1 MSYRMYMQIEQEKQ
15 IKAVDRYQRS
25 KVKSVEEAE
34 KLAARYWNQFC
45 EDNSEKNQ
53 RLMHW
58 SRSIV
63 LGAKIASGQVKR
75 WGWNDNDEYE
85 HQDKLSA
92 MGVDV

>member
-15 IKAVDRYQRS
+15 IKAVDRYYRAG
-25 KVKSVEEAE
+25 VKSVEEAE
-34 KLAARYWNQFC
+34 KLEARYWKQFC
-45 EDNSEKNQ
+45 EDKSEKNQ

-63 LGAKIASGQVKR
+63 LGAKIISGEVRR
-75 WGWNDNDEYE
+75 WHWKDNDEYE
-85 HQDKLSA
+85 HQDKLAA